1 MYYNDHPPPHFHVRY
16 NQQKAIIDIETLSIL
31 EGKLSPR
38 ILGLVVEW
46 AALHQTELMQNWQLA
61 RLQTPLEPI
70 APLEET
76 MLKDISSVQP
86 LKNYQLHIKFEDNQE
101 GVVDIS
107 QLIEFTGIFAPLQ
120 DLTYFNQVKLNPEW
134 GTIYWENG
142 ADLDPDVLYSI
153 VTNQPIQI
161 KETIT
166 NLM

>member
-1 MYYNDHPPPHFHVRY
+1 
-16 NQQKAIIDIETLSIL
+16 
-31 EGKLSPR
+31 
-38 ILGLVVEW
+38 
-46 AALHQTELMQNWQLA
+46 
-61 RLQTPLEPI
+61 
-70 APLEET
+70 

-86 LKNYQLHIKFEDNQE
+86 LENYQLHLKFEDNQE
-101 GVVDIS
+101 GVVDIN

-120 DLTYFNQVKLNPEW
+120 DLAYFKQVKLNPEW

-166 NLM
+166 NMM

>member
-1 MYYNDHPPPHFHVRY
+1 
-16 NQQKAIIDIETLSIL
+16 
-31 EGKLSPR
+31 
-38 ILGLVVEW
+38 
-46 AALHQTELMQNWQLA
+46 
-61 RLQTPLEPI
+61 
-70 APLEET
+70 
-76 MLKDISSVQP
+76 MLKDISSVKA
-86 LKNYQLHIKFEDNQE
+86 LENYQLHLKFEDTQE

-166 NLM
+166 NMM

>member
-1 MYYNDHPPPHFHVRY
+1 
-16 NQQKAIIDIETLSIL
+16 
-31 EGKLSPR
+31 
-38 ILGLVVEW
+38 
-46 AALHQTELMQNWQLA
+46 
-61 RLQTPLEPI
+61 
-70 APLEET
+70 

-86 LKNYQLHIKFEDNQE
+86 LENYQLYLKFEDNQE

-166 NLM
+166 NMM

>member
-1 MYYNDHPPPHFHVRY
+1 
-16 NQQKAIIDIETLSIL
+16 
-31 EGKLSPR
+31 
-38 ILGLVVEW
+38 
-46 AALHQTELMQNWQLA
+46 
-61 RLQTPLEPI
+61 
-70 APLEET
+70 

-86 LKNYQLHIKFEDNQE
+86 LENYQLHIKFEDNQE

-166 NLM
+166 NMM

>member
-1 MYYNDHPPPHFHVRY
+1 
-16 NQQKAIIDIETLSIL
+16 
-31 EGKLSPR
+31 
-38 ILGLVVEW
+38 
-46 AALHQTELMQNWQLA
+46 
-61 RLQTPLEPI
+61 
-70 APLEET
+70 

-86 LKNYQLHIKFEDNQE
+86 LENYQLHLKFEDNQE

-120 DLTYFNQVKLNPEW
+120 DLTYFKQVKLNQEW

-166 NLM
+166 NMM

>member
-1 MYYNDHPPPHFHVRY
+1 
-16 NQQKAIIDIETLSIL
+16 
-31 EGKLSPR
+31 
-38 ILGLVVEW
+38 
-46 AALHQTELMQNWQLA
+46 
-61 RLQTPLEPI
+61 
-70 APLEET
+70 

-86 LKNYQLHIKFEDNQE
+86 LGNYQLHLKFEDNQE

>member
-1 MYYNDHPPPHFHVRY
+1 
-16 NQQKAIIDIETLSIL
+16 
-31 EGKLSPR
+31 
-38 ILGLVVEW
+38 
-46 AALHQTELMQNWQLA
+46 
-61 RLQTPLEPI
+61 
-70 APLEET
+70 
-76 MLKDISSVQP
+76 MLKDISSVKA
-86 LKNYQLHIKFEDNQE
+86 LENYQLHLKFEDNQE

-166 NLM
+166 NMM